1 MNFLRQN
8 EASWNHYRR
17 KLMNITQDLNSISVC
32 MTVDEFS
39 KQKKSDC
46 TAQRFP
52 QEGVEIHINL
62 KM

>member
-8 EASWNHYRR
+8 EASWNYYRR

-39 KQKKSDC
+39 KQKKKVI
-46 TAQRFP
+46 ALLNAFP
-52 QEGVEIHINL
+52 RRV
-62 KM
+62 